1 MIAPPLTMCGN
12 QEMRFRIALAAIAAT
27 AAFASPAGAQV
38 VSSTAQAEARG
49 TILQPLSLN
58 KVDDLDF
65 GTILVDPLGTGGT
78 VTIDA
83 DDGSRSVA
91 GDVAEVGVNGGQR
104 AVFTG
109 AGPANDAVTLVLAQ
123 PAGGLL
129 YRDATTS
136 LGGVLVLDQGNST
149 ARTMDAMGAFTV
161 GVGGTFTI
169 ANNQPA
175 GVYAA
180 DFDLTAI
187 YQ

>member
-1 MIAPPLTMCGN
+1 
-12 QEMRFRIALAAIAAT
+12 MRFKLTLAALAAT
-27 AAFASPAGAQV
+27 AAFASPAAAQV
-38 VSSTAQAEARG
+38 VTSTAQAEARG
-49 TILQPLSLN
+49 TILQPLTLN
-58 KVDDLDF
+58 KVEDLDF
-65 GTILVDPLGTGGT
+65 GTILVDPLGAGGT

-104 AVFTG
+104 AIFTG
-109 AGPANDAVTLVLAQ
+109 AGPENDTVDLVLTQ

-129 YRDATTS
+129 YNGGNS
-136 LGGVLVLDQGNST
+136 LGGVLVLDQGGST
-149 ARTMDAMGAFTV
+149 TRTTDLVGAYSV

-169 ANNQPA
+169 AANQAA

-180 DFDLTAI
+180 DFDLTAE

>member
-1 MIAPPLTMCGN
+1 MRLKLT
-12 QEMRFRIALAAIAAT
+12 LAALAAT
-27 AAFASPAGAQV
+27 AAFASPAAAQV
-38 VSSTAQAEARG
+38 VSSNAQAEARG
-49 TILQPLSLN
+49 TILQPLTLN
-58 KVDDLDF
+58 WVQDLDF

-83 DDGSRSVA
+83 DNGNRSVA

-109 AGPANDAVTLVLAQ
+109 GGPAGDPVQLVLAQ

-136 LGGVLVLDQGNST
+136 LGGVLVLDQGNLT
-149 ARTMDAMGAFTV
+149 ARTFDAGGAIVV